1 MADGIDPMPLKAWK
15 RERPTTPPGG
25 GRPAMCGG
33 PDYTAAERL
42 ELMREKQR
50 VMDEAARREREVAE
64 AREAA
69 KRRQAKPTDEED
81 GYLAAERLRRDRYAV
96 TLLRQDDSAW
106 GGGGAGSGVLG

>member
-1 MADGIDPMPLKAWK
+1 MGDGIEPTPFKAWR

-33 PDYTAAERL
+33 PDYTAAQRL

-50 VMDEAARREREVAE
+50 AMDEAARREREEAE

-69 KRRQAKPTDEED
+69 KRRQAKQTDEED
-81 GYLAAERLRRDRYAV
+81 GYPAVERPRYAV
-96 TLLRQDDSAW
+96 NLLRQDDSAW

>member
-1 MADGIDPMPLKAWK
+1 MADEIGSMPMKAWK
-15 RERPTTPPGG
+15 RERPTTPPGV

-50 VMDEAARREREVAE
+50 AMDEARREREEAE

-69 KRRQAKPTDEED
+69 RRRHAKQTDEED
-81 GYLAAERLRRDRYAV
+81 EYLTAERLRRDRYAV
-96 TLLRQDDSAW
+96 NLLRQDDSAW

>member
-1 MADGIDPMPLKAWK
+1 MADEIDPMPFKAWR
-15 RERPTTPPGG
+15 RERPTAPPGG

-42 ELMREKQR
+42 ELVRERQR
-50 VMDEAARREREVAE
+50 AMDEAARREREEAE

-69 KRRQAKPTDEED
+69 GRRHTKQFDEED
-81 GYLAAERLRRDRYAV
+81 GYLAAERPRRDRYAV
-96 TLLRQDDSAW
+96 NLLRQDDSAW